1 MVNKP
6 CIAADSLPNGTNEG
20 EAHPKFWTAIL
31 VQMNTEK
38 SVGERLN
45 RLGVTNY
52 IATQTQIHRW
62 SDRRKKIDKVVIPMV
77 VFVHIDKKTEK
88 FLRSLSFIYKF
99 ISYPGAKEAAVI
111 PDSQINDLKF
121 MLNNSDNDVE
131 INPSAL
137 TPGDKVEIVRG
148 PLKGLVGELCYVTNE
163 KPMVAIR
170 IECLGYACVNVSK
183 ADIEK
188 VNNQGSGNNK

>member
-1 MVNKP
+1 MVHKP
-6 CIAADSLPNGTNEG
+6 CLELDSLSNGTNEG
-20 EAHPKFWTAIL
+20 GAYPKFWAAVL

-38 SVGERLN
+38 SVAERLN
-45 RLGVTNY
+45 KIGVTNY
-52 IATQTQIHRW
+52 VATQTQIHKW

-77 VFVHIDKKTEK
+77 VFVHIDKKTER
-88 FLRSLSFIYKF
+88 FLRTLSFIYKF

-121 MLNNSDNDVE
+121 MLNNSENDVE
-131 INPSAL
+131 IAPSAL

-148 PLKGLVGELCYVTNE
+148 PLKGLSGELFQADVE

-170 IECLGYACVNVSK
+170 LDCLGYACVSVK
-183 ADIEK
+183 KTEIIVIK
-188 VNNQGSGNNK
+188 